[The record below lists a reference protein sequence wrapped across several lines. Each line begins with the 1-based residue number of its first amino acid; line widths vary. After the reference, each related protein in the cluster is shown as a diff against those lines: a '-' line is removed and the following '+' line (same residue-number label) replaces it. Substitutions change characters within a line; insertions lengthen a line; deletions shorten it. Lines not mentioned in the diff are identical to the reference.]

1 MKVQL
6 LKTDDQSGRINNYEH
21 VFVTGY
27 TELEYPDNSINE
39 IVVKEVLGLISRDKI
54 IDFISGLCKKIR
66 HGGRV
71 IVNDVDL
78 RSLCLYYQNED
89 IDTNHFNE
97 KVHGSY
103 LYDVEEIVDIL
114 SRLQI
119 NVDLY
124 SVKGYNFEIIANRK

>member
-6 LKTDDQSGRINNYEH
+6 LKTNDTSGKINNYEH

-27 TELEYPDNSINE
+27 TELEYPDNSIDE

-66 HGGRV
+66 RSGKV

-78 RSLCLYYQNED
+78 RSLCLHYQNED
-89 IDTNHFNE
+89 IDANHFNE
-97 KVHGSY
+97 KAHSNY
-103 LYDVEEIVDIL
+103 LYDIEEIVDIL
-114 SRLQI
+114 SRLQLD
-119 NVDLY
+119 VDLY
-124 SVKGYNFEIIANRK
+124 SVKGYNFEIIANRR